1 MSEKR
6 LSLSPARFL
15 SARRRHRSAGLVVL
29 LFGLLAV
36 GSAYAAFAP
45 DNAVAD
51 TSAQSQQIEEGKKLF
66 AVGCASCHGLNAE
79 GGGNGEGKLAGPS
92 LIGVGAAAVDFQVG
106 TGRMPAQ
113 QPGAQIPQ
121 KPVTYSEA
129 EIEAM
134 AAYVASLSPGPAV
147 PAEESYD
154 VSKATD
160 EQVTRG
166 GELFRTNC
174 TACHNFAG
182 KGGALPNGRYAPSLM
197 DSSGKHIYEAMLT
210 GPQQMPVFSDQVL
223 QPEDKRDIIAYITA
237 LREQKDPGG
246 FGLGRL
252 GPFSE
257 GLWGWLVGIGLLV
270 CAAVWIGAKGVKA
283 KGAKA

>member
-1 MSEKR
+1 MAS
-6 LSLSPARFL
+6 SPARFL

-29 LFGLLAV
+29 LLGLLSV
-36 GSAYAAFAP
+36 GAAYTALVP
-45 DNAVAD
+45 DNAAVAD
-51 TSAQSQQIEEGKKLF
+51 DAAQSQKIEEGRKLF
-66 AVGCASCHGLNAE
+66 TVGCASCHGQNAE
-79 GGGNGEGKLAGPS
+79 GSTDGEGRVVAPS

-113 QPGAQIPQ
+113 QPNAQVPR
-121 KPVTYSEA
+121 KNVVYSPA
-129 EIEAM
+129 EIEAL
-134 AAYVASLSPGPAV
+134 AAYVASLGPGPAI
-147 PAEESYD
+147 PNADAYD

-197 DSSGKHIYEAMLT
+197 GVDAKHMYEAMLT

-223 QPEDKRDIIAYITA
+223 TEQDKRDVIAYLKA
-237 LREQKDPGG
+237 LETQQDPGG

-252 GPFSE
+252 GPVSE
-257 GLWGWLVGIGLLV
+257 GLWGWLVGIGILV
-270 CAAVWIGAKGVKA
+270 AVAVWIGAKGVRA
-283 KGAKA
+283 KDEH

>member
-1 MSEKR
+1 MAS
-6 LSLSPARFL
+6 SPARFL

-36 GSAYAAFAP
+36 GTAYTALVP
-45 DNAVAD
+45 DNAAVAD
-51 TSAQSQQIEEGKKLF
+51 DAAQSQKIEEGRKLF

-79 GGGNGEGKLAGPS
+79 GSTDGEGRIVAPS

-113 QPGAQIPQ
+113 QTGAQVPR
-121 KPVTYSEA
+121 KNVVYSPE
-129 EIEAM
+129 EIEAL
-134 AAYVASLSPGPAV
+134 AAYVASLGPGPAV
-147 PAEESYD
+147 PNSDAYD

-166 GELFRTNC
+166 GALFRTNC

-182 KGGALPNGRYAPSLM
+182 SGGALPNGRYAPSLM
-197 DSSGKHIYEAMLT
+197 GVSEKHMYEAMLT

-223 QPEDKRDIIAYITA
+223 TAQDKRDVIAYLKA
-237 LREQKDPGG
+237 LENQQDPGG

-252 GPFSE
+252 GPVSE
-257 GLWGWLVGIGLLV
+257 GLWGWLVGIGILV
-270 CAAVWIGAKGVKA
+270 GVAVWIGAKGVRA
-283 KGAKA
+283 KDEH

>member
-1 MSEKR
+1 MAS
-6 LSLSPARFL
+6 SPARFL

-29 LFGLLAV
+29 LLGLLSV
-36 GSAYAAFAP
+36 GAAYTALVPNNA
-45 DNAVAD
+45 AVAD
-51 TSAQSQQIEEGKKLF
+51 DAAQSQKIEEGRKLF
-66 AVGCASCHGLNAE
+66 TVGCASCHGQNAE
-79 GGGNGEGKLAGPS
+79 GSTDGEGRPVAPS

-113 QPGAQIPQ
+113 QPNAQVPR
-121 KPVTYSEA
+121 KNAVYSPE
-129 EIEAM
+129 EIEAL
-134 AAYVASLSPGPAV
+134 AAYVASLGPGPAI
-147 PAEESYD
+147 PNADAYD

-182 KGGALPNGRYAPSLM
+182 SGGALPNGRYAPSLM
-197 DSSGKHIYEAMLT
+197 GVDAKHMYEAMLT

-223 QPEDKRDIIAYITA
+223 TEQDKRDVIAYLKA
-237 LREQKDPGG
+237 LETQQDPGG

-252 GPFSE
+252 GPVSE
-257 GLWGWLVGIGLLV
+257 GLWGWLVGIGILV
-270 CAAVWIGAKGVKA
+270 AVAVWIGAKGVRA
-283 KGAKA
+283 KDEH

>member
-1 MSEKR
+1 MAS
-6 LSLSPARFL
+6 SPARFL

-36 GSAYAAFAP
+36 GAAYTAVVP
-45 DNAVAD
+45 DNAAVAD
-51 TSAQSQQIEEGKKLF
+51 DAAQSQKIEEGRKLF
-66 AVGCASCHGLNAE
+66 AVGCATCHGSNAQ
-79 GGGNGEGKLAGPS
+79 GGSDGEGRAVAPS

-113 QPGAQIPQ
+113 QPNAQVPR
-121 KPVTYSEA
+121 KNVVYSPE
-129 EIEAM
+129 EIEAL
-134 AAYVASLSPGPAV
+134 AAYVASLGPGPAI
-147 PAEESYD
+147 PNAEAYD

-182 KGGALPNGRYAPSLM
+182 KGGALPNGRYAPTLM
-197 DSSGKHIYEAMLT
+197 DVDPKHMYEAMLT

-223 QPEDKRDIIAYITA
+223 SEQDKRDVIAYLKA
-237 LREQKDPGG
+237 LENQQDPGG

-252 GPFSE
+252 GPVSE
-257 GLWGWLVGIGLLV
+257 GLWGWLVGIGALV
-270 CAAVWIGAKGVKA
+270 GVAVWIGAKGVKA
-283 KGAKA
+283 KGEAE

>member
-1 MSEKR
+1 
-6 LSLSPARFL
+6 LSPARFL

-51 TSAQSQQIEEGKKLF
+51 TSSQSQQIEEGKKLF
-66 AVGCASCHGLNAE
+66 AVGCASCHGLNAQ
-79 GGGNGEGKLAGPS
+79 GSTDGEGNSTAPS
-92 LIGVGAAAVDFQVG
+92 LIGVGAASVDFQVG

-113 QPGAQIPQ
+113 QPGAQIPR
-121 KPVTYSEA
+121 KPPVYTPA
-129 EIEAM
+129 EIEAL
-134 AAYVASLSPGPAV
+134 AAYVASLAPGPAI
-147 PAEESYD
+147 PAQESYD
-154 VSKATD
+154 ISKVTD
-160 EQVTRG
+160 EQIARG

-182 KGGALPNGRYAPSLM
+182 KGGALPRGAYAPSLM
-197 DSSGKHIYEAMLT
+197 GSTPKHIYEAMLT
-210 GPQQMPVFSDQVL
+210 GPQQMPVFSDQVMTP
-223 QPEDKRDIIAYITA
+223 QDKRDVIAYVNA
-237 LREQKDPGG
+237 LQTQKDPGG

-252 GPFSE
+252 GPVTE

-270 CAAVWIGAKGVKA
+270 VVAVWIGAKGVRA
-283 KGAKA
+283 K

>member
-1 MSEKR
+1 
-6 LSLSPARFL
+6 LSPARFL

-51 TSAQSQQIEEGKKLF
+51 TSSQSQQIEEGKKLF
-66 AVGCASCHGLNAE
+66 AVGCASCHGLNAQ
-79 GGGNGEGKLAGPS
+79 GSTDGEGNSTAPS
-92 LIGVGAAAVDFQVG
+92 LIGVGAASVDFQVG

-113 QPGAQIPQ
+113 QPGAQIPR
-121 KPVTYSEA
+121 KPPVYTPA
-129 EIEAM
+129 EIEAL
-134 AAYVASLSPGPAV
+134 AAYVASLAPGPAI
-147 PAEESYD
+147 PAQESYD
-154 VSKATD
+154 ISKVTD
-160 EQVTRG
+160 EQIARG

-182 KGGALPNGRYAPSLM
+182 KGGALPRGAYAPSLM
-197 DSSGKHIYEAMLT
+197 GSTPKHIYEAMLT
-210 GPQQMPVFSDQVL
+210 GPQQMPVFSDQVMT
-223 QPEDKRDIIAYITA
+223 PEDKRDVIAYVNA
-237 LREQKDPGG
+237 LQTQKDPGG

-252 GPFSE
+252 GPVTE

-270 CAAVWIGAKGVKA
+270 GVAVWIGAKGVRA
-283 KGAKA
+283 K

>member
-1 MSEKR
+1 MAS
-6 LSLSPARFL
+6 SPARFL

-29 LFGLLAV
+29 LLGLLSV
-36 GSAYAAFAP
+36 GAAYTALVPNNA
-45 DNAVAD
+45 AVAD
-51 TSAQSQQIEEGKKLF
+51 DAAQSQKIEEGRKLF
-66 AVGCASCHGLNAE
+66 TVGCASCHGQNAE
-79 GGGNGEGKLAGPS
+79 GSTDGEGRPVAPS

-113 QPGAQIPQ
+113 QPNAQVPR
-121 KPVTYSEA
+121 KNAVYSPE
-129 EIEAM
+129 EIEAL
-134 AAYVASLSPGPAV
+134 AAYVASLGPGPAI
-147 PAEESYD
+147 PNADAYD

-197 DSSGKHIYEAMLT
+197 GVDAKHMYEAMLT

-223 QPEDKRDIIAYITA
+223 TEQDKRDVIAYLKA
-237 LREQKDPGG
+237 LETQQDPGG

-252 GPFSE
+252 GPVSE
-257 GLWGWLVGIGLLV
+257 GLWGWLVGIGILV
-270 CAAVWIGAKGVKA
+270 AVAVWIGAKGVRA
-283 KGAKA
+283 KDEH